1 MSNPCINRWGLN
13 SFWHHYWYSD
23 SKYALNVHQDK
34 IFITL
39 LQTFL
44 LYGLKTSNNVFWNKH
59 WYKTNTDHNT
69 SNPPLKDYYRWL
81 TIYNETLQTINTYRL
96 RLKSDEHFQTRIN
109 ILKFNSTV
117 IVNVYWFQPDKKRK
131 KRLKKIN
138 PISYTQS
145 VLTRNSS
152 NSNIKKLRTITH
164 NLITS
169 RTPINN
175 YQF

>member
-23 SKYALNVHQDK
+23 SRYALNVHQDK

-44 LYGLKTSNNVFWNKH
+44 LYGLRAPTNWFWNKH
-59 WYKTNTDHNT
+59 WYKTSVSSATEL
-69 SNPPLKDYYRWL
+69 PLKDYYRWI
-81 TIYNETLQTINTYRL
+81 TIYHENIKSIETYRL

-109 ILKFNSTV
+109 VLKFDSTV
-117 IVNVYWFQPDKKRK
+117 VVNVYWFQPDKKLK
-131 KRLKKIN
+131 KRLKRM
-138 PISYTQS
+138 PPTSRTQS
-145 VLTRNSS
+145 VLARNASAS
-152 NSNIKKLRTITH
+152 GLKKLRTLT
-164 NLITS
+164 NRLTS
-169 RTPINN
+169 PTFLTNN